1 MIPASFA
8 QQRLWL
14 QWRIEGAGATYN
26 SPAILRLTGPLDR
39 AALAAALRD
48 VIVRHEALRT
58 VFPEVDGEPYQQI
71 VEPGELVWDLSV
83 VRVTGAEDPASRR
96 RLPALRELRWDRP
109 AELPSVEAAVELPGP
124 EIDASELP
132 AAVARVAA
140 FAFDLS
146 AEIPVRAWLFALTPE
161 AHVLVVV
168 IHHIATDGWSAGP
181 FARDLAAAY
190 AARGAGREPE
200 WASLPVQYA
209 DYTLW
214 QRELLGARD
223 DPDSLLSRQ
232 LGYWRD
238 ALAGAPEELTLPV
251 DRPRPV
257 EPSHRGHA
265 IGAGVPAAVHG
276 ELVALARRRRATL
289 PMLLQTGLAVT
300 LARLGAGHDIPIGTP
315 TAGRSDEALDDL
327 VGFFVNTLVVRADLS
342 GNPTFAEAIDRV
354 RATAVR
360 AFAHQ
365 DVPFER
371 LVEELAPVRTL
382 ARHPLF
388 QVVLAPLDDGTALE
402 VPGLHAEV
410 LSIGRTTAKFDLEA
424 TLGEVFDETGA
435 PAGIRGVVTGSADLF
450 GAHTVERIAGCLVRV
465 LTAMAANPDL
475 PVDAVELLDAA
486 ELAQLVGEWNDTAV
500 SVSDTSVPDA
510 FAGRAM
516 ADPDAVAVV
525 WDRGAFTYGELDARS
540 DRLARTLVAAGAGPE
555 SVVAVLM
562 ERSADLVVALLAI
575 LKAGA
580 AYVPLDTGWPEARMR
595 AVLEDAGAAVLV
607 VHEATARHELGLTA
621 IPADADMD
629 AVVSLPSE
637 VPPDGAA
644 YVMYTSGS
652 TGVPKG
658 VVATHGDVV
667 RLAKD
672 RCWGGTPRVLFHAPH
687 AFDASS
693 YELWVPLLSGG
704 TVVVAPVERV
714 DAAVLRR
721 LIAGYELSHVHVTAG
736 LLRVLVDEDPGCLA
750 GVREVLTGGDVV
762 PADSV
767 RRVLEAN
774 PGVVVRH
781 LYGPTEVT
789 LCATQHEVRVAGEI
803 AGVLP
808 IGRPLDNTRVYVLDE
823 RLAPVP
829 VGVAGELYVA
839 GAGVARGYLNRPLW
853 TAERFVACPFGG
865 AGDRMYRTGDRVKWD
880 ADGRLVFS
888 GRADDQVKIRGFRVE
903 PGEVEAVLA
912 GHPAVAQAS
921 VVVREDVLGG
931 KRLVGYLVPQDG
943 PVAQAIRDYASE
955 RLPDYLVPSAFVE
968 LEQLPLT
975 VNGKVDRAALP
986 APEYPAGVGRAPAN
1000 VVEELLCQA
1009 FADVLGLAS
1018 VGVEDDFFALGG
1030 HSLLAMR
1037 LASQVRVALSVE
1049 LPLRALFEASTP
1061 ERLAVRLAGVTA
1073 PGRAALVARDRP
1085 EPMPLSFAQ
1094 RRLWFLGQLE
1104 GPSPTYNISM
1114 TLRLTGALDRA
1125 ALAAALR
1132 DVAERH
1138 EVLRT
1143 VFRNA
1148 GGEPYQRVLSVE
1160 ECGFALDVAEVAFGD
1175 LDGAIAEVTGYAFDL
1190 TATPPVRASL
1200 FPVAPD
1206 DHVLVLVVHHIAGDA
1221 WSMEPLAR
1229 DVSSAYA
1236 ARLAGENPAWV
1247 PLPVQYAD
1255 YTLWQRELLGEEADP
1270 ENLMSRQIAY
1280 WRDALDGAPAEL
1292 DLPADRPRPAET
1304 SRRGH
1309 RADVEIPAALHRALV
1324 ELARAE
1330 GVTVFMALQAAFAVT
1345 LSRLGAGT
1353 DIPIGVAVAGRTD
1366 QALEDLVGFFVNT
1379 LVMRTDLSGDP
1390 SFAEVLGRV
1399 RETSLSAF
1407 AHQDVP
1413 FERLVEELA
1422 PVRSLA
1428 RHPLFQ
1434 VMMTLQNTGRAEE
1447 PPLVLPGLRAVA
1459 LPSEAGSLEF
1469 DLDLSLGETFDPAGE
1484 PAGIDGSLIVSA
1496 GLFDR
1501 DTAARLVERLLQ
1513 VLSTMTRDPGT
1524 RIAGMDV
1531 LGVDERRRIL
1541 TVWNAMPVSVPDVS
1555 VPEAFAGQVARA
1567 PEAAA
1572 LVSGDVT
1579 LGYAELDARAERLAR
1594 VLVVSGVAPES
1605 AVAVLMERS
1614 AELVVALLAILKAG
1628 GVFVPLDAGWPVAR
1642 MCAVAEDAGA
1652 AMLVLHAATADHAFV
1667 RVGELETLSADRL
1680 PDVTGDV
1687 VLSSVSPAA
1696 AAYVMYTSGSTGAPK
1711 GVVATHRDVVRLAW
1725 DRCWGETRRVL
1736 FHAPHA
1742 FDASSYELW
1751 VPLLSGGTV
1760 VVAPEE
1766 RVDAAVLRRLVTD
1779 RDLTHVHVTAGLFR
1793 VLAEQ
1798 DPWCFSGV
1806 REVLTGGDVVPAGAV
1821 RRVLEAN
1828 PGVVVRQ
1835 LYGPTE
1841 VTLCA
1846 TQHEVRV
1853 PGEIDDV
1860 LPIGRPL
1867 DNTRVYVLD
1876 DTLRP
1881 VPVGVA
1887 GELYVAGAGV
1897 ARGYLNRPLWTAE
1910 RFVACP

>member
-714 DAAVLRR
+714 DAAVIRR
-721 LIAGYELSHVHVTAG
+721 LVTDRDLTHVHVTAG
-736 LLRVLVDEDPGCLA
+736 LFRVLAEHDPTCFS

-762 PADSV
+762 PAASA

-774 PGVVVRH
+774 PGVVVRQ

-789 LCATQHEVRVAGEI
+789 LCATQHEVGVPGEI
-803 AGVLP
+803 GGVLP

-823 RLAPVP
+823 RLAAVP

-839 GAGVARGYLNRPLW
+839 GAGVARGYLNRPVW

-903 PGEVEAVLA
+903 PGEVEAVLS
-912 GHPAVAQAS
+912 GHPAVAQAA
-921 VVVREDVLGG
+921 VVVGEDVLGG
-931 KRLVGYLVPQDG
+931 KRLVGYVVPAETGTSITDVVREY
-943 PVAQAIRDYASE
+943 VAE
-955 RLPDYLVPSAFVE
+955 RLPSSLVPSALVE
-968 LEQLPLT
+968 LAVLPLT
-975 VNGKVDRAALP
+975 PNGKVDRAALP
-986 APEYPAGVGRAPAN
+986 APEYVPGGGRAPAN
-1000 VVEELLCQA
+1000 AREELLCRA
-1009 FADVLGLAS
+1009 FAAVLDLPS
-1018 VGVEDDFFALGG
+1018 VGVDDDFFALGG
-1030 HSLLAMR
+1030 HSLLA
-1037 LASQVRVALSVE
+1037 VSVVE
-1049 LPLRALFEASTP
+1049 WLRRRGISVSVRALFVTPTPASLAAVAGPEPVEVPARLVPEGTTDLTP
-1061 ERLAVRLAGVTA
+1061 EMLPLVDLTEEQIARIVAAVPGGAANVQDVYPLAPLQEGIFFHHLMAG
-1073 PGRAALVARDRP
+1073 RDGGDVYA
-1085 EPMPLSFAQ
+1085 MPF
-1094 RRLWFLGQLE
+1094 
-1104 GPSPTYNISM
+1104 
-1114 TLRLTGALDRA
+1114 TLRLDTRERLTAFLGAL
-1125 ALAAALR
+1125 
-1132 DVAERH
+1132 
-1138 EVLRT
+1138 
-1143 VFRNA
+1143 
-1148 GGEPYQRVLSVE
+1148 QRVIDRH
-1160 ECGFALDVAEVAFGD
+1160 DVYRTAIVWEGLPEPVQVVWRHAE
-1175 LDGAIAEVTGYAFDL
+1175 
-1190 TATPPVRASL
+1190 
-1200 FPVAPD
+1200 
-1206 DHVLVLVVHHIAGDA
+1206 
-1221 WSMEPLAR
+1221 
-1229 DVSSAYA
+1229 
-1236 ARLAGENPAWV
+1236 
-1247 PLPVQYAD
+1247 LPV
-1255 YTLWQRELLGEEADP
+1255 T
-1270 ENLMSRQIAY
+1270 
-1280 WRDALDGAPAEL
+1280 
-1292 DLPADRPRPAET
+1292 
-1304 SRRGH
+1304 
-1309 RADVEIPAALHRALV
+1309 
-1324 ELARAE
+1324 E
-1330 GVTVFMALQAAFAVT
+1330 G
-1345 LSRLGAGT
+1345 
-1353 DIPIGVAVAGRTD
+1353 
-1366 QALEDLVGFFVNT
+1366 
-1379 LVMRTDLSGDP
+1379 
-1390 SFAEVLGRV
+1390 
-1399 RETSLSAF
+1399 
-1407 AHQDVP
+1407 
-1413 FERLVEELA
+1413 
-1422 PVRSLA
+1422 
-1428 RHPLFQ
+1428 
-1434 VMMTLQNTGRAEE
+1434 
-1447 PPLVLPGLRAVA
+1447 
-1459 LPSEAGSLEF
+1459 
-1469 DLDLSLGETFDPAGE
+1469 
-1484 PAGIDGSLIVSA
+1484 
-1496 GLFDR
+1496 
-1501 DTAARLVERLLQ
+1501 
-1513 VLSTMTRDPGT
+1513 
-1524 RIAGMDV
+1524 
-1531 LGVDERRRIL
+1531 
-1541 TVWNAMPVSVPDVS
+1541 
-1555 VPEAFAGQVARA
+1555 
-1567 PEAAA
+1567 
-1572 LVSGDVT
+1572 
-1579 LGYAELDARAERLAR
+1579 
-1594 VLVVSGVAPES
+1594 
-1605 AVAVLMERS
+1605 
-1614 AELVVALLAILKAG
+1614 
-1628 GVFVPLDAGWPVAR
+1628 PLDAGGW
-1642 MCAVAEDAGA
+1642 
-1652 AMLVLHAATADHAFV
+1652 L
-1667 RVGELETLSADRL
+1667 ELGRA
-1680 PDVTGDV
+1680 
-1687 VLSSVSPAA
+1687 
-1696 AAYVMYTSGSTGAPK
+1696 
-1711 GVVATHRDVVRLAW
+1711 
-1725 DRCWGETRRVL
+1725 
-1736 FHAPHA
+1736 
-1742 FDASSYELW
+1742 
-1751 VPLLSGGTV
+1751 PLLSV
-1760 VVAPEE
+1760 RVAPEPAGDGWQALLRMHHLIQDHTALEVVLDEIRAFMEGRAGALPAPVPFREFVTQARLGMSGDEHE
-1766 RVDAAVLRRLVTD
+1766 R
-1779 RDLTHVHVTAGLFR
+1779 HF
-1793 VLAEQ
+1793 AE
-1798 DPWCFSGV
+1798 
-1806 REVLTGGDVVPAGAV
+1806 LLGDVTETCAP
-1821 RRVLEAN
+1821 
-1828 PGVVVRQ
+1828 
-1835 LYGPTE
+1835 YG
-1841 VTLCA
+1841 LL
-1846 TQHEVRV
+1846 
-1853 PGEIDDV
+1853 DV
-1860 LPIGRPL
+1860 HG
-1867 DNTRVYVLD
+1867 D
-1876 DTLRP
+1876 
-1881 VPVGVA
+1881 
-1887 GELYVAGAGV
+1887 GAGTTQGRL
-1897 ARGYLNRPLWTAE
+1897 A
-1910 RFVACP
+1910 